1 MSLVGSSSCR
11 LAQRHQLQPDE
22 GIDAPSGL
30 RRLSDMTQRRFTALL
45 HREGKWYVAHCAELG
60 VVSQGETT
68 DEALANLREAVE
80 LYIESF
86 GDEDIPA
93 ADQQVMI
100 SPLDV
105 AVGG

>member
-1 MSLVGSSSCR
+1 
-11 LAQRHQLQPDE
+11 
-22 GIDAPSGL
+22 
-30 RRLSDMTQRRFTALL
+30 MTQRRFTALVT
-45 HREGKWYVAHCAELG
+45 REDDWYVAHCAELG
-60 VVSQGETT
+60 VVSQGKST